1 MGGTINI
8 LGPTAS
14 PLDVTVSGGKFVIN
28 DDSQATLQLVRGE
41 TYVFN
46 QEDNSNGTHPI
57 RLSETSNGT
66 HDIGGSSIITFAVP
80 LNAPS
85 TLYYKCGDHGGMGGT
100 INILGPTESPLDVT
114 VSGGKFVINDVHKQH
129 SNSYAEKRT
138 CLTKKTI
145 RMRPTL
151 YVYRKRV
158 MEPTSPVVPDSILVE
173 HRNRPLRW
181 YVETRIRSTKRTRRM
196 VHTFSKSRPR
206 VMVRN
211 IRVGIRPVRSL
222 YLYRHQIHCTTNR
235 VRRRV
240 WVV

>member
-1 MGGTINI
+1 MEPNKRPYHSYGVRRIRSIITHREITQCILLHRVMVRRIIIRRVGGIDGSSSVTFVVPLDAPSTLYYKCGVHGGMGGTINI

-14 PLDVTVSGGKFVIN
+14 PLEVTVSGGKFVIESV
-28 DDSQATLQLVRGE
+28 SQATLQLVRGE

-46 QEDNSNGTHPI
+46 QEDT
-57 RLSETSNGT
+57 
-66 HDIGGSSIITFAVP
+66 
-80 LNAPS
+80 
-85 TLYYKCGDHGGMGGT
+85 
-100 INILGPTESPLDVT
+100 
-114 VSGGKFVINDVHKQH
+114 
-129 SNSYAEKRT
+129 
-138 CLTKKTI
+138 
-145 RMRPTL
+145 RMVPTL

-173 HRNRPLRW
+173 HRDRPLRW

-196 VHTFSKSRPR
+196 VHTFSKSQPR

-222 YLYRHQIHCTTNR
+222 YLYRHQIHYTTNR